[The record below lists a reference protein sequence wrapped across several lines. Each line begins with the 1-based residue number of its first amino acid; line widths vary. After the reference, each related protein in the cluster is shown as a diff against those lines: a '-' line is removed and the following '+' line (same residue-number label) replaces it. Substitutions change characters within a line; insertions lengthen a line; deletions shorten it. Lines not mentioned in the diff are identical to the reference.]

1 MANPTTPSSPVS
13 AAATKL
19 GPDRADFEGIPD
31 AQLLSRYRRGLEL
44 VDPRVFEL
52 SEEQMD
58 MAFLPEAGV
67 GNWPGRGLVGHLAD
81 ADMLFIHGMRRAV
94 SEDNPVVAIWDEH
107 AAIESG
113 MYTGGKYPVAGFI
126 AVIHTLRRWSS

>member
-67 GNWPGRGLVGHLAD
+67 GNWPVRVLVGHLAD
-81 ADMLFIHGMRRAV
+81 ADMLFIHRMRRGV
-94 SEDNPVVAIWDEH
+94 SGGTPVVGSLGVT
-107 AAIESG
+107 AANVSG
-113 MYTGGKYPVAGFI
+113 MG
-126 AVIHTLRRWSS
+126 